1 MKMSATLTLLE
12 TRFSK
17 GTGGHAP
24 QQNLIRPACR
34 YPRLVLLKPVEQ
46 LLARDVGSS
55 GPEVIEMIPAVIE
68 RGAGIDV
75 GKTFV
80 IVCIMTGPLDHEP
93 RVETRTYGTTNA
105 DLERLRKWL
114 VEEECTHVAME
125 STGTY
130 WRPVFNILEES
141 VSVTLANPQDVK
153 GRKGH
158 KTDPKDSQWLAH
170 LLRHGLI
177 RASFIPPRALR
188 ELRDLTRLRRQLLND
203 STSERNRVQ
212 KILED
217 ANVKVASV
225 LADAF
230 GVSGQL
236 ILEALLDG
244 TATAEQMARLVK
256 GRARAKVPELIAALE
271 GHRMSDHHR
280 RMIRYSL
287 QHLAFLEQQ
296 SLQLD
301 DEILRHIEAS
311 GLAPALELIKTVP
324 GIQQDSAVSVLAE
337 IGPDMSVFPSAAHL
351 SSWAGLC
358 PGNRRSAGKEKSGR
372 TTRGNRWL
380 RTTMTQCAWAAS
392 MKKGCYLKGKFWRL
406 AAEGK
411 KRAIVA
417 IAHNLLVLVYH
428 VLATGLPYQ
437 ERTGLVE
444 ERNQQRRIRHHIRAL
459 GRLGINVG
467 VHPTP

>member
-1 MKMSATLTLLE
+1 
-12 TRFSK
+12 
-17 GTGGHAP
+17 
-24 QQNLIRPACR
+24 
-34 YPRLVLLKPVEQ
+34 
-46 LLARDVGSS
+46 
-55 GPEVIEMIPAVIE
+55 MISAVIE

-80 IVCIMTGPLDHEP
+80 VVCVMIGPLEQEP
-93 RVETRTYGTTNA
+93 RVETRTFGTTNA
-105 DLERLRKWL
+105 DLERLRQWL
-114 VEEECTHVAME
+114 VEEQCTHVVME
-125 STGTY
+125 STGSY
-130 WRPVFNILEES
+130 WKPVFNILEES
-141 VSVTLANPQDVK
+141 LTVVLANAEDVK

-177 RASFIPPRALR
+177 RASFIPPRTVR
-188 ELRDLTRLRRQLLND
+188 ELRDLTRFRRQLLND

-225 LADAF
+225 LADPF

-236 ILEALLDG
+236 ILEALLEG
-244 TATAEQMARLVK
+244 TATAEQMAQLVK
-256 GRARAKVPELIAALE
+256 GRARTKVPELIASLE
-271 GHRMSDHHR
+271 GHHMSDHHR

-287 QHLAFLEQQ
+287 EHLAFLERQL
-296 SLQLD
+296 LQLD

-311 GLAPALELIKTVP
+311 GLAPTLELIKTVP
-324 GIQQDSAVSVLAE
+324 GIQQDSAMSVLAE
-337 IGPDMSVFPSAAHL
+337 VGPDMSTFPSAAHL

-358 PGNRRSAGKEKSGR
+358 PGNRRSAGKDQGGR

-380 RTTMTQCAWAAS
+380 RATLMQCAWAAS
-392 MKKGCYLKGKFWRL
+392 MKKNCYLKGKFWRL
-406 AAEGK
+406 AAAGK

-417 IAHNLLVLVYH
+417 VAHNLLVLIYH
-428 VLATGLPYQ
+428 VLATGIPYQ
-437 ERTGLVE
+437 ERGGRPQE
-444 ERNQQRRIRHHIRAL
+444 QQKQRRIRHHLRAL

-467 VHPTP
+467 CRTAY